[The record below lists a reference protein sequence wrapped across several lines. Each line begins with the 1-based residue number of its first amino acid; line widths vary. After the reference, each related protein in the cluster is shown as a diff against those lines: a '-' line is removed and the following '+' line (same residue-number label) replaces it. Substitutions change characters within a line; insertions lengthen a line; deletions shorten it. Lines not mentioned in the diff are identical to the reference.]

1 MELNGIVALAC
12 HTELCIDRSATAVSK
27 MVAFKMAL
35 TKAKQVLVTKK
46 NENGFDYAIKKMD
59 IVGLV

>member
-1 MELNGIVALAC
+1 
-12 HTELCIDRSATAVSK
+12 
-27 MVAFKMAL
+27 MAL
-35 TKAKQVLVTKK
+35 KKAKQVLVTKK